1 MVSNDRSMNQGRVQ
15 WGDGLECCSESAL
28 FQLNPTLRWRII
40 SWQLPSGGF
49 SLLNRRSKEQTY
61 RRFISLYCR
70 GIDGLLLACTRSLLS
85 SFILPSLIHR
95 LKCGGNL
102 MLVSAPIPQ
111 LFKPYLKSNPPVLQC
126 CCLFLSFCQ
135 PKRWF
140 PRATST
146 LIIHWLLTPNEPLQ
160 SD

>member
-1 MVSNDRSMNQGRVQ
+1 MNQGRARR
-15 WGDGLECCSESAL
+15 GDGPECCSESAL
-28 FQLNPTLRWRII
+28 SLLNPTPRWRII
-40 SWQLPSGGF
+40 SCQLPSGGF

-85 SFILPSLIHR
+85 SFILPSQIHR

-102 MLVSAPIPQ
+102 VLVSAPIPQ
-111 LFKPYLKSNPPVLQC
+111 LFKPYLNLKPNPPVLQC
-126 CCLFLSFCQ
+126 SCLFLSFCQ

-140 PRATST
+140 LTAKST